1 MKKLFVT
8 FSVLL
13 LCLTAGAQSIKV
25 RSGSLA
31 VLKGEKVVATSF
43 TYENMK
49 VGKLTESEYVKK
61 KVSEYNNKKSGYGET
76 WYENWINDR
85 SARYE
90 PKFNE
95 LFGKYLGEKG
105 VNLNGEANYMFV
117 INADFIEPGFNVG
130 VARKNASIDLTCRLI
145 NKADGTEVAVVTI
158 MDASANNFWGEDYD
172 VGYRVQESFAKAGRE
187 LAKFIIKECRL

>member
-1 MKKLFVT
+1 MKKLLVT
-8 FSVLL
+8 FSILL

-31 VLKGEKVVATSF
+31 VLNGENVVATSF

-49 VGKLTESEYVKK
+49 VGKMAENDYVNK
-61 KVSEYNNKKSGYGET
+61 KVSEYNKKRSGYGET
-76 WYENWINDR
+76 WHENWINDR
-85 SARYE
+85 SSRYE

-105 VNLNGEANYMFV
+105 INLDGDANYMFV

-130 VARKNASIDLTCRLI
+130 VTRKNASVNLTCHLI
-145 NKADGTEVAVVTI
+145 NKSDGTEVAVITI
-158 MDASANNFWGEDYD
+158 INASANNFWGDDYD

>member
-105 VNLNGEANYMFV
+105 FNLNGDANYIFV
-117 INADFIEPGFNVG
+117 INADFVI
-130 VARKNASIDLTCRLI
+130 L
-145 NKADGTEVAVVTI
+145 
-158 MDASANNFWGEDYD
+158 
-172 VGYRVQESFAKAGRE
+172 AG
-187 LAKFIIKECRL
+187 